1 MSFVRSGIA
10 LTAAVVTLVAG
21 VTTPA
26 SAGASSTSGSVS
38 AGLTITPSVTVTGG
52 QVIVVATATNTGS
65 APVAASLGL
74 DDYQYADQV
83 FTGVR
88 GTPGCTPRNLHRL
101 IYCGIQS
108 LAPGA
113 TAGITLTLTASATG
127 TDNFRTYARIT
138 YTTDDT
144 YAYGTLTIQ

>member
-1 MSFVRSGIA
+1 MQRLLEHASWDTMAAMGTVRDFVA
-10 LTAAVVTLVAG
+10 EHLAAG
-21 VTTPA
+21 D
-26 SAGASSTSGSVS
+26 G
-38 AGLTITPSVTVTGG
+38 
-52 QVIVVATATNTGS
+52 ATATNTGS

-83 FTGVR
+83 FTDVR

-101 IYCGIQS
+101 IYRGVQS

-113 TAGITLTLTASATG
+113 TAGITLTLTASAPG

-138 YTTDDT
+138 FGTDNT
-144 YAYGTLTIQ
+144 YVYGTLTIQ

>member
-1 MSFVRSGIA
+1 MSLLRSGIA
-10 LTAAVVTLVAG
+10 STAATVMLLLG
-21 VTTPA
+21 VTAPA
-26 SAGASSTSGSVS
+26 SAATSGTAGPVL
-38 AGLTITPSVTVTGG
+38 AGLTITPPVTAVGG
-52 QVIVVATATNTGS
+52 QVVVVATATNTSS

-74 DDYQYADQV
+74 DDYQYANQV

-88 GTPGCTPRNLHRL
+88 GTSGCTPRNLHRL

-113 TAGITLTLTASATG
+113 TASITLTVTASAPG

-144 YAYGTLTIQ
+144 YADGTLTIQ

>member
-10 LTAAVVTLVAG
+10 LTAVMVMLVVG

-26 SAGASSTSGSVS
+26 SAAASSATGPVS
-38 AGLTITPSVTVTGG
+38 AGLTVTPAVTVVGG

-88 GTPGCTPRNLHRL
+88 GTPGCTPRNLHHL
-101 IYCGIQS
+101 IYCGVQS

-113 TAGITLTLTASATG
+113 TAGITLTLTASAPG

-138 YTTDDT
+138 YSTDDT

>member
-1 MSFVRSGIA
+1 MSFVRGGIA
-10 LTAAVVTLVAG
+10 STVATVMLMLGVVS
-21 VTTPA
+21 PA
-26 SAGASSTSGSVS
+26 SAATSSTAGPVV
-38 AGLTITPSVTVTGG
+38 AGLTITPSVTVAGG
-52 QVIVVATATNTGS
+52 QVVVVATATNTGS

-74 DDYQYADQV
+74 DDYQYANQV

-101 IYCGIQS
+101 IYCGIPS

-113 TAGITLTLTASATG
+113 TAGITLTLTASAPG